1 MPLWLASLLVMFVLI
16 CFFGSLLFCNCC
28 SSFGRLPYLRERRPS
43 MELSFQR
50 RAAFVGL
57 PSILRGSADW
67 PFASSV
73 SHFIYTNRCDRFH
86 LSVWRRLVCCSVGDT
101 VSTVSVPAAHRYSRH
116 LSQTHGQVCAILRQ
130 TFCNRWANA
139 ARTARDPRRV
149 VCKSLSEG
157 CIHMFF
163 RSSLVS
169 IVHWIYLPHWESA

>member
-1 MPLWLASLLVMFVLI
+1 MSLGLQSVRQCRAKPSVTSATWLAYFLVMIVLI

-28 SSFGRLPYLRERRPS
+28 SSFGLLPYLRERRPS

-101 VSTVSVPAAHRYSRH
+101 VSTASVPAAHRYSRH
-116 LSQTHGQVCAILRQ
+116 LSQTHRPSLRHPPSNVLQSLGQCCV
-130 TFCNRWANA
+130 NR
-139 ARTARDPRRV
+139 PRPAPR
-149 VCKSLSEG
+149 CLQ
-157 CIHMFF
+157 
-163 RSSLVS
+163 VS
-169 IVHWIYLPHWESA
+169 